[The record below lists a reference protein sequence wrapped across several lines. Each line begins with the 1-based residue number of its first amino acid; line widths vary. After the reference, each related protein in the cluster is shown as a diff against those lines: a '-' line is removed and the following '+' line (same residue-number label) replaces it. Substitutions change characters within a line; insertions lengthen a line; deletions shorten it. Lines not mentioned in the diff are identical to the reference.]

1 MTALASRSG
10 LLDSEFIYAAESTNS
25 GIVERVVSVVA
36 TGPRGDDSDTDDSLV
51 QCLLVAAWAVST
63 LGVYLVSYSL
73 ATGLM
78 S

>member
-1 MTALASRSG
+1 M
-10 LLDSEFIYAAESTNS
+10 LDSEFIYAAESTNS

-36 TGPRGDDSDTDDSLV
+36 TDGPQGDTIDTDDSLV